1 MCENS
6 FSYLLINY
14 FNVASITRTKVIFHN
29 TNVFIDIVK
38 LIQRVLDG
46 RRKKYYYVIFNKIKN

>member
-14 FNVASITRTKVIFHN
+14 FNAASITRTKVIFRN
-29 TNVFIDIVK
+29 TNVFIDLVK

-46 RRKKYYYVIFNKIKN
+46 RRKKDNYVLFNKMKN